1 MFTTV
6 QNFKPLR
13 REHARWLRDVYN
25 NMTRFSGRGAIS
37 VVHAEEGTRVVKG
50 EGAVGHGL
58 AAREADFLHRGGLLS
73 TQQLNR
79 IIKIY
84 NAAAAMYGT
93 GVEVVKSQD
102 EYLFIDGD
110 GGGGFHNFKS
120 LPMSRAGDASRTIF
134 NRRIMNPLVTLA
146 NAWVSARTTEPLTLT
161 KARWNYI
168 LEEAAAA
175 IAFSECFLE
184 DWETQLFTGL
194 GFLNLHN
201 WDVQQ
206 NNVDVLGPAGFDP
219 LPGNGTYI
227 DMSGTLGLGDFAGT
241 ILKSKERFN
250 YAAGSYT
257 FRYVLAGDNRGNGNS
272 TVSVNFHTVNT
283 SHTLTTAQGATT
295 FSHTL
300 TGPIYDWMTFEQ
312 TAVDTPDQSKGT
324 LLLEIEICDA

>member
-25 NMTRFSGRGAIS
+25 NMTRFSGRGSIS
-37 VVHAEEGTRVVKG
+37 VVYSFIRTRVIKG
-50 EGAVGHGL
+50 DHAVGHGL
-58 AAREADFLHRGGLLS
+58 APQEADFLHRGGLLS
-73 TQQLNR
+73 TKQLNR
-79 IIKIY
+79 IIDIY
-84 NAAAAMYGT
+84 NTTDGMYGL
-93 GVEVVKSQD
+93 GVQIVKSD
-102 EYLFIDGD
+102 EGYTFIDGNVNHST
-110 GGGGFHNFKS
+110 FHEIAH
-120 LPMSRAGDASRTIF
+120 SRAGDASKTIF
-134 NRRIMNPLVTLA
+134 NREIMSPLVNLA
-146 NAWVSARTTEPLTLT
+146 NAWVSARALEPLTLT

-184 DWETQLFTGL
+184 DWEAQLFPGL

-227 DMSGTLGLGDFAGT
+227 DMSGTLGVGDFAGT
-241 ILKSKERFN
+241 ILRSKEKFN